1 MSAGIGYRVRFLQ
14 KSHVATKRSDEE
26 LYACVF
32 CAHTQKTVEEC
43 DATIFF
49 SPRKLFEHLAR
60 HPRPLPKVP
69 GFTVVEEAE
78 LPAELRNNYD
88 LHVKRSAAP
97 SPLDEV
103 REEIAT
109 LPVAIALKTVRKM
122 HGMRL
127 LHDHTPA
134 FELAEGARITGIE
147 FPSKYMG
154 EWALGWH
161 DGAKKS
167 VPFDVIRLEPPPKNE
182 VRMGGTSSTVAVA
195 RWRHSPK
202 AKDGSEWLKF
212 DKGDVIS
219 NISCGLCFSLLFR
232 CQQLTETG
240 HYPGHWCWSGS
251 NSKGK
256 WGIFPQHFIDSNTVR
271 EVAASDRASIASNEN
286 KKFRFS
292 ISRKG
297 GMRPPSFSGAPGGR
311 LG

>member
-1 MSAGIGYRVRFLQ
+1 MTRLTDTRPSESENFVCAGIGYRVRFLQ

-26 LYACVF
+26 LYGCIF
-32 CAHTQKTVEEC
+32 CAHAQRTVEEC

-78 LPAELRNNYD
+78 IPTELRNNYD
-88 LHVKRSAAP
+88 LHLKRSAAP
-97 SPLDEV
+97 SPLDDV
-103 REEIAT
+103 REEIST
-109 LPVAIALKTVRKM
+109 LPVATALKTVRKM

-134 FELAEGARITGIE
+134 FELAEGARIIGIE
-147 FPSKYMG
+147 FPSKYQG

-167 VPFDVIRLEPPPKNE
+167 IPFDVIRLESPPKNE
-182 VRMGGTSSTVAVA
+182 VRMGGTSNIVAVA

-202 AKDGSEWLKF
+202 TKDGGEWLRF

-219 NISCGLCFSLLFR
+219 NISCEF
-232 CQQLTETG
+232 
-240 HYPGHWCWSGS
+240 
-251 NSKGK
+251 
-256 WGIFPQHFIDSNTVR
+256 
-271 EVAASDRASIASNEN
+271 
-286 KKFRFS
+286 
-292 ISRKG
+292 
-297 GMRPPSFSGAPGGR
+297 
-311 LG
+311 